1 MWLELQLLVHEVQ
14 ILGLAVCSLGL
25 RGVGFLAMSG
35 AGDRAGRT
43 GNRVAAAKKYKSGRI
58 LNMADLQQ
66 IEESIVGL
74 SLLEAAQLV
83 KKLEE
88 RLGVSAAAAAPV
100 VMAGGAGAGA
110 AAAPAEEKTEFA
122 VVLKDVGSNKINVI
136 KAVREVTSLGLKEAK
151 DLVDGAPKT
160 IKEGVSK
167 EEAETIRKKFTDAG
181 ATVEVK

>member
-1 MWLELQLLVHEVQ
+1 
-14 ILGLAVCSLGL
+14 
-25 RGVGFLAMSG
+25 
-35 AGDRAGRT
+35 
-43 GNRVAAAKKYKSGRI
+43 
-58 LNMADLQQ
+58 MADIQQ
-66 IEESIVGL
+66 LEESIVGL
-74 SLLEAAQLV
+74 SLLEASQLV

-100 VMAGGAGAGA
+100 MMAGGGGAA
-110 AAAPAEEKTEFA
+110 AAAPAEEKTEFT
-122 VVLKDVGSNKINVI
+122 VVLKEVGANKINVI

-167 EEAETIRKKFTDAG
+167 DEAETIKKKFTEAG